1 MLRTGNLY
9 NKHMRLSVASI
20 LAIVMM
26 LASKDARSINM
37 DGKLNVISRASVDI
51 SLELVKETLLL
62 PSGAAGSL
70 TDTGM
75 NELTRD
81 RENLPRSL
89 MRDLR
94 ATGLASF
101 AVCMPYGDAVVD
113 LQQGNGN
120 SDEPVVALSSAQASV
135 VDDMPDLLKATAS
148 LTMTALGNEG
158 SEGNSQDSGPV
169 TQGAIVLPTTTGR
182 HLKVALKVENS
193 SILVQANCESSMNVS
208 LALPSTGALAAQ
220 EAFLG
225 HLGLLIRPE

>member
-75 NELTRD
+75 NE
-81 RENLPRSL
+81 
-89 MRDLR
+89 
-94 ATGLASF
+94 
-101 AVCMPYGDAVVD
+101 
-113 LQQGNGN
+113 
-120 SDEPVVALSSAQASV
+120 
-135 VDDMPDLLKATAS
+135 
-148 LTMTALGNEG
+148 
-158 SEGNSQDSGPV
+158 
-169 TQGAIVLPTTTGR
+169 
-182 HLKVALKVENS
+182 
-193 SILVQANCESSMNVS
+193 
-208 LALPSTGALAAQ
+208 
-220 EAFLG
+220 
-225 HLGLLIRPE
+225 